1 MWPQHQI
8 GESCRCKYGL
18 WMWPPFPVQ
27 NKRHRTDARDQ
38 LHKLR
43 YSGSHELEWKKENVS
58 DSQMRDGFFALWQ
71 KGATKIQIYHTN
83 TKGRPYAP
91 ERSLW
96 NRQGCYSRKH
106 QRKRRENTTNQA
118 SCKIRIIPVISVSY
132 WMEITI
138 NTEPSMSIT
147 FSEVRTGSTPKRK
160 G

>member
-83 TKGRPYAP
+83 KGRKTAP
-91 ERSLW
+91 ERRLW
-96 NRQGCYSRKH
+96 TRQDYYFLRH
-106 QRKRRENTTNQA
+106 RRKRRENTINQV
-118 SCKIRIIPVISVSY
+118 SCKIRITPVISVSC
-132 WMEITI
+132 WTEIII
-138 NTEPSMSIT
+138 NTEPSTSIT
-147 FSEVRTGSTPKRK
+147 SLEDQTGSTQKRRV
-160 G
+160 